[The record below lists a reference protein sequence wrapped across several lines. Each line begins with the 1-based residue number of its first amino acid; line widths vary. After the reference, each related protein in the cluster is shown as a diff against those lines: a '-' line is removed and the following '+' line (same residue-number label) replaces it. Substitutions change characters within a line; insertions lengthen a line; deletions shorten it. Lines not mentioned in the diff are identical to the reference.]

1 MARIVVVGSANV
13 DLVVQAPHIPRPGE
27 TVLGRDFVMALGGK
41 GANQAVGV
49 ARLGAEVVF
58 LARVGKDSFGDQCLD
73 GYAREGINTSYISL
87 DPEEATG
94 VALIVVANDGENSIA
109 VASGANMRLTPELIA
124 DASEAFEGADGVLLQ
139 LEIPIETVVE
149 AARIGR
155 KHGIPVVLNPAPAQP
170 LQPELLSLI
179 DVLTPNRIELAQLLG
194 VSENEVMAMDDERLA
209 KHALGLGVPSV
220 VITLGKEGALA
231 AGSRVDQ
238 VPSFAVETVDTTAA
252 GDAFN
257 AGLAVALGRGGSNLP
272 EATRY
277 ACACGALATTSLA
290 PSPLCPMKRP
300 FSICWRDD
308 HHLISCSWLATEY
321 VAGDKCRW
329 PPKC

>member
-1 MARIVVVGSANV
+1 MTRIVVVGSANV

-170 LQPELLSLI
+170 LQSELLSLI

-231 AGSRVDQ
+231 AGSWGWTR

-277 ACACGALATTSLA
+277 ACACGALATTKFGAQPSLPDEEA
-290 PSPLCPMKRP
+290 VQ
-300 FSICWRDD
+300 
-308 HHLISCSWLATEY
+308 HLLA
-321 VAGDKCRW
+321 R
-329 PPKC
+329 

>member
-58 LARVGKDSFGDQCLD
+58 LARVGKDSFGDQCLE

-170 LQPELLSLI
+170 LQSELLSLV

-231 AGSRVDQ
+231 AGSWGWTR

-277 ACACGALATTSLA
+277 ACACGALATTKFGAQPSLPDEEA
-290 PSPLCPMKRP
+290 VQ
-300 FSICWRDD
+300 
-308 HHLISCSWLATEY
+308 HLLA
-321 VAGDKCRW
+321 R
-329 PPKC
+329 

>member
-58 LARVGKDSFGDQCLD
+58 LARVGKDSFGDQCLE

-109 VASGANMRLTPELIA
+109 VASGANMRLKPELIA

-170 LQPELLSLI
+170 LQSELLSLV

-231 AGSRVDQ
+231 AGSWGWTR

-277 ACACGALATTSLA
+277 ACACGALATTKFGAQPSLPDEEA
-290 PSPLCPMKRP
+290 VQ
-300 FSICWRDD
+300 
-308 HHLISCSWLATEY
+308 HLLA
-321 VAGDKCRW
+321 R
-329 PPKC
+329 

>member
-1 MARIVVVGSANV
+1 MTRIVVVGSANV

-58 LARVGKDSFGDQCLD
+58 LACVGKDSFGDQCLD

-170 LQPELLSLI
+170 LQSELLSLV

-209 KHALGLGVPSV
+209 KHALGLGVSSV

-231 AGSRVDQ
+231 AGSWGWTR

-277 ACACGALATTSLA
+277 ACACGALATTKFGAQPSLPDEEA
-290 PSPLCPMKRP
+290 VQ
-300 FSICWRDD
+300 
-308 HHLISCSWLATEY
+308 HLLA
-321 VAGDKCRW
+321 R
-329 PPKC
+329 

>member
-231 AGSRVDQ
+231 AGSWGWTR

-277 ACACGALATTSLA
+277 ACACGALATTKFGAQPSLPDEEA
-290 PSPLCPMKRP
+290 VQRL
-300 FSICWRDD
+300 
-308 HHLISCSWLATEY
+308 LA
-321 VAGDKCRW
+321 R
-329 PPKC
+329 

>member
-170 LQPELLSLI
+170 LQSELLSLV

-209 KHALGLGVPSV
+209 KHALGVGVPSV

-231 AGSRVDQ
+231 AGSWGWTR

-277 ACACGALATTSLA
+277 ACACGALATTKFGAQPSLPDEEA
-290 PSPLCPMKRP
+290 VQRL
-300 FSICWRDD
+300 
-308 HHLISCSWLATEY
+308 LA
-321 VAGDKCRW
+321 R
-329 PPKC
+329 

>member
-170 LQPELLSLI
+170 LQSELLSLI

-231 AGSRVDQ
+231 AGSWGWTR

-277 ACACGALATTSLA
+277 ACACGALATTKFGAQPSLPDEEA
-290 PSPLCPMKRP
+290 VQRL
-300 FSICWRDD
+300 
-308 HHLISCSWLATEY
+308 LA
-321 VAGDKCRW
+321 R
-329 PPKC
+329 

>member
-231 AGSRVDQ
+231 AGSWGWTR

-277 ACACGALATTSLA
+277 ACACGALATTKFGAQPSLPDEEA
-290 PSPLCPMKRP
+290 VQ
-300 FSICWRDD
+300 
-308 HHLISCSWLATEY
+308 HLLA
-321 VAGDKCRW
+321 R
-329 PPKC
+329 

>member
-231 AGSRVDQ
+231 AGSWGWTR

-257 AGLAVALGRGGSNLP
+257 AGLAVALGRGSANLP

-277 ACACGALATTSLA
+277 ACACGALATTKFGAQPSLPDEEA
-290 PSPLCPMKRP
+290 VQRL
-300 FSICWRDD
+300 
-308 HHLISCSWLATEY
+308 LA
-321 VAGDKCRW
+321 R
-329 PPKC
+329 

>member
-73 GYAREGINTSYISL
+73 GCAREGINTSYISL

-170 LQPELLSLI
+170 LQSELLSLV

-231 AGSRVDQ
+231 AGSWGWTR

-277 ACACGALATTSLA
+277 ACACGALATTKFGAQPSLPDEEA
-290 PSPLCPMKRP
+290 VQ
-300 FSICWRDD
+300 
-308 HHLISCSWLATEY
+308 HLLA
-321 VAGDKCRW
+321 R
-329 PPKC
+329 

>member
-231 AGSRVDQ
+231 AGSWGWTR

-277 ACACGALATTSLA
+277 ACACGALATTKFGAQPSLPYEEA
-290 PSPLCPMKRP
+290 VQ
-300 FSICWRDD
+300 
-308 HHLISCSWLATEY
+308 HLLA
-321 VAGDKCRW
+321 R
-329 PPKC
+329 

>member
-109 VASGANMRLTPELIA
+109 VASGANMRLKPELIA

-170 LQPELLSLI
+170 LQPELLNLV

-231 AGSRVDQ
+231 AGSWGWTR

-277 ACACGALATTSLA
+277 ACACGALATTKFGAQPSLPDEEA
-290 PSPLCPMKRP
+290 VQ
-300 FSICWRDD
+300 
-308 HHLISCSWLATEY
+308 HLLA
-321 VAGDKCRW
+321 R
-329 PPKC
+329 

>member
-1 MARIVVVGSANV
+1 MTRIVVVGSANV

-94 VALIVVANDGENSIA
+94 VALIVDANDGENSIA

-231 AGSRVDQ
+231 AGSWGWTR

-277 ACACGALATTSLA
+277 ACACGALATTKFGAQPSLPDEEA
-290 PSPLCPMKRP
+290 VQ
-300 FSICWRDD
+300 
-308 HHLISCSWLATEY
+308 HLLA
-321 VAGDKCRW
+321 R
-329 PPKC
+329 